1 MVLIR
6 SDWESIWSPFPV
18 HQRLGE
24 GGFMTNGATCMRI
37 CVPKAG
43 EALQWKPWLLAK
55 KRWVDSI
62 HLADNNPIILA
73 VRLIAQ
79 IVLWIESFKVI
90 YSITS
95 QCKWCSMEEEDS
107 FTAWNASPIPGGKM
121 KSSDRIKVRGSFSF
135 IITV

>member
-1 MVLIR
+1 MYEDLCSQSGGGVAMKALIV
-6 SDWESIWSPFPV
+6 SE
-18 HQRLGE
+18 
-24 GGFMTNGATCMRI
+24 
-37 CVPKAG
+37 
-43 EALQWKPWLLAK
+43 K
-55 KRWVDSI
+55 KDGVDSI

-95 QCKWCSMEEEDS
+95 QCKWCSVEEEDS

-121 KSSDRIKVRGSFSF
+121 ISSDRIKVRGSFSF